1 MERATESLNSAD
13 WFPAPQAAFQ
23 ERNYDADFRALCF
36 TGTLIRIAINLR
48 GRSHIYTSLLS
59 LRWAH

>member
-1 MERATESLNSAD
+1 MEGMEYDTESLNSAD

-36 TGTLIRIAINLR
+36 TGTIIMYN
-48 GRSHIYTSLLS
+48 YQFVLS
-59 LRWAH
+59 